1 VYQFVIHVDKMKTT
15 EYVYTNQL
23 CDFPIEC
30 LDVVL
35 WLESL
40 TLYRA
45 YWVGSWEY
53 MIIVGQGWG
62 RKEEIVA
69 YFLGLVR
76 RIVEQLSHKN

>member
-1 VYQFVIHVDKMKTT
+1 
-15 EYVYTNQL
+15 
-23 CDFPIEC
+23 
-30 LDVVL
+30 
-35 WLESL
+35 
-40 TLYRA
+40 
-45 YWVGSWEY
+45 